1 MTTTIITSHRYIAIR
16 FDDGSLAPRG
26 ILRILTKD
34 NLIYPARW
42 NASNRRLEC
51 CARNSAPVPLPMY
64 EKSHKTEANLAAA
77 KINFAWLTLDEA
89 KALAS

>member
-16 FDDGSLAPRG
+16 SENGSLSYNG
-26 ILRILTKD
+26 ILSILTKD
-34 NLIYPARW
+34 GLIYPARW
-42 NASNRRLEC
+42 NAINRRLES

-64 EKSHKTEANLAAA
+64 EKSHKIEAKLAAA
-77 KINFAWLTLDEA
+77 GIDFAWLTLDEA